1 MTIIQTA
8 YPADP
13 KKIGDKFG
21 VVTPLRKKLGL
32 GPHRGID
39 FSVAKGTPLKAVGYG
54 RVVLNT
60 WSDGLGH
67 RLEIRVRVLDAKGN
81 RVSKVFSYD
90 HLDAKPD
97 LAIGDPV
104 KPGQVIARSGNSGS
118 FTSGPHLHMM
128 CGNKENLAT
137 NPTEDPLPYIER
149 TLKAVEIEDD
159 K

>member
-13 KKIGDKFG
+13 KKMGDKFG

-32 GPHRGID
+32 GPHLGLD
-39 FSVAKGTPLKAVGYG
+39 FARPVGTPRKAVGYG
-54 RVVLNT
+54 RVVLND

-67 RLEIRVRVLDAKGN
+67 RLEIRVRVLDADGK

-90 HLDAKPD
+90 HLKDKPN
-97 LAIGDPV
+97 LSIGHAV
-104 KPGQVIARSGNSGS
+104 KPGDVIAHSGNSGK

-128 CGNKENLAT
+128 CGNDENLAKT
-137 NPTEDPLPYIER
+137 PTEDPLPYIKR
-149 TLKAVEIEDD
+149 TLKAVEIEDE
-159 K
+159 